1 MVRIPTRG
9 GAVTLEFQSMPERD
23 EVVDILTPLVKK
35 VSSALPQR
43 DCSFRSA
50 RSICHS
56 QEPHMSAMRI
66 VLSLLAGCGQGQG
79 ASWPTC
85 TGSSSAGGPAADWP
99 ACSCGAEEQAAEEG
113 QVRGFAVTFVA
124 PVWPQGALFPESLIC

>member
-1 MVRIPTRG
+1 
-9 GAVTLEFQSMPERD
+9 MPERD

-35 VSSALPQR
+35 VSSALTQR
-43 DCSFRSA
+43 DCSFRFA